1 MIPVKLQLRN
11 FMCYRGNENMVDF
24 SGIHLASLTGDNGQG
39 KSALLD
45 AMTYALWG
53 KSRAS
58 SADDLITRGES
69 DMEVQLEFDLKGAR
83 YRAVRK
89 RSVAGRG
96 SSTLDLLGQRAD
108 GFFAPLSEPTINE
121 TQKRINKLLRFDY
134 DTFVNSSFLLQG
146 RADEFTTKRPSERK
160 EILADILGLSAY
172 DEYGKR
178 AKEQADEARDD
189 ARRLMQ
195 TLEGIRAV
203 VAQIPMLE
211 EEVINAE
218 QEEQRLDQ
226 QFRSE
231 NELLQSLLDQRK
243 TLDAKE
249 EQRHQAEQRV
259 KEIHTQLGEVRRRLA
274 DQQLRLAKAESLLA
288 RADEIQAAMNQLEQA
303 RQEKEQWDEVFR
315 RSAELDQN
323 SNLLQREIDRARSD
337 LEKEIHGVQA
347 ELKGYADTLK
357 RYESREQELADAQRR
372 IERLELVR
380 RQREK
385 EQQEQSETQVKLL
398 SLKNDNERLRPEMN
412 ELKERINLLEHT
424 VGAACPIC
432 RQPLS
437 AEAQANALED
447 ANAEGKR
454 MGDAF
459 RANTAEIKRLTAAF
473 QELQEKIAAAER
485 QLAEL
490 GKWQRIAGEG
500 ATIADA
506 LVRARQGQAEAT
518 VTMTRLR
525 TQVEAGDYAHE
536 AQAELAT
543 LAATRAELGYD
554 GVRHQFVKGQ
564 IQQLSPRQQE
574 FKELATAQEQVGGLR
589 ELISTTQQNEGMWLG
604 QLQSTQGEIERLT
617 VELREREALQ
627 RQIAAHQITVRE
639 VQSQLVNARRRHGAA
654 RQKLADAERQAAR
667 QAEVEQQHSS
677 AVEEQNLYTQ
687 LVHAF
692 GRKGIQAMMIEAA
705 IPDIEESANALLMR
719 MSNGRMTV
727 SIQTQKE
734 TKAGNPA
741 ETLDI
746 FISDENGERPYETFS
761 GGEAFRVNFAL
772 RIALSQLLANR
783 AGTTLR
789 TLVMD
794 EGFGSQ
800 DAQGRERLIEAI
812 TSVQADFDLI
822 LVITHIEELK
832 DAFPVRL
839 EVIKGAQGSRV
850 YIAG

>member
-1 MIPVKLQLRN
+1 
-11 FMCYRGNENMVDF
+11 MVDF
-24 SGIHLASLTGDNGQG
+24 SGIHLACLTGENGQG

-69 DMEVQLEFDLKGAR
+69 DMEVQLEFELTGSR

-146 RADEFTTKRPSERK
+146 RADEFTTKRPGERK

-178 AKEQADEARDD
+178 AKEKAEDAKDTARH
-189 ARRLMQ
+189 LMQ
-195 TLEGIRAV
+195 ELEGVRAI
-203 VAQIPMLE
+203 VAQIPTFE
-211 EEVINAE
+211 EEVITAE

-226 QFRSE
+226 QFRTE
-231 NELLQSLLDQRK
+231 NDTLQTLLDQRK

-259 KEIHTQLGEVRRRLA
+259 KEIHAQLSEVRRRLD
-274 DQQLRLAKAESLLA
+274 DQRLRLAKAENLLA
-288 RADEIQAAMNQLEQA
+288 RADEIQAAIGELEQS
-303 RQEKEQWDEVFR
+303 RQEKEQWDDVFN
-315 RSAELDQN
+315 RSVELDQN
-323 SNLLQREIDRARSD
+323 SHALQREIDRAKSE
-337 LEKEIHGVQA
+337 LEKQIHGVQT
-347 ELKGYADTLK
+347 ELKGHADTLK
-357 RYESREQELADAQRR
+357 RYQHREQELADAQKRV
-372 IERLELVR
+372 ELLEMVK
-380 RQREK
+380 RQRDQH
-385 EQQEQSETQVKLL
+385 QQELNKNHLTLME
-398 SLKNDNERLRPEMN
+398 LKGENDRLRPEMA
-412 ELKERINLLEHT
+412 ELKERITLLQHT
-424 VGAACPIC
+424 EGAACPVC

-437 AEAQANALED
+437 AEAQANALDD

-459 RANTAEIKRLTAAF
+459 RANTAEIKRLTTIF
-473 QELQEKIAAAER
+473 QDLQETVATADR

-506 LVRARQGQAEAT
+506 LVRARAGQEDAT
-518 VTMTRLR
+518 QRIALLR
-525 TQVEAGDYAHE
+525 AQVESGDYAHD
-536 AQAELAT
+536 AQQELAT

-554 GVRHQFVKGQ
+554 RARHDYVKGR
-564 IQQLSPRQQE
+564 IQLLSPRQQE
-574 FKELATAQEQVGGLR
+574 FKELAIAQEQVGGIR
-589 ELISTTQQNEGMWLG
+589 ELISTNQQNEGMWLG
-604 QLQSTQGEIERLT
+604 QLQTTQGEIDKLT

-627 RQIAAHQITVRE
+627 RQISTHQLTVRE
-639 VQSQLVNARRRHGAA
+639 VQTNLVNARRRHGAA
-654 RQKLADAERQAAR
+654 RQKLADAERQASR
-667 QAEVEQQHSS
+667 QPDIERQHGA

-687 LVHAF
+687 LVNAF
-692 GRKGIQAMMIEAA
+692 GRKGMQAMMIEAA
-705 IPDIEESANALLMR
+705 IPEIEESANHLLMR
-719 MSNGRMTV
+719 MTNGRMSV

-734 TKAGNPA
+734 TKAGNPT

-772 RIALSQLLANR
+772 RIALSQLLATR
-783 AGTTLR
+783 AGTSLR

-812 TSVQADFDLI
+812 NSVQEDFDLI

-839 EVIKGAQGSRV
+839 EVVKSAQGSRV
-850 YIAG
+850 QLVG

>member
-11 FMCYRGNENMVDF
+11 FMCYRGNENAVDF
-24 SGIHLASLTGDNGQG
+24 SGIHLACLTGDNGQG

-96 SSTLDLLGQRAD
+96 SSTLDLLGQRTD
-108 GFFAPLSEPTINE
+108 GFFASLSEPTINE
-121 TQKRINKLLRFDY
+121 TQKRINKLLKFDY

-146 RADEFTTKRPSERK
+146 RADEFTTKRPGERK

-172 DEYGKR
+172 DDYGKR
-178 AKEQADEARDD
+178 AKDKGDEARET
-189 ARRLMQ
+189 ARHLMQ
-195 TLEGIRAV
+195 ELEGIRAI

-211 EEVINAE
+211 EEVITAE

-226 QFRSE
+226 QFRTD
-231 NELLQSLLDQRK
+231 NDALQTLLDQRK
-243 TLDAKE
+243 ALDTKE

-259 KEIHTQLGEVRRRLA
+259 KEIHAQLSEVRRRLD
-274 DQQLRLAKAESLLA
+274 DQRLRLAKAESLLA
-288 RADEIQAAMNQLEQA
+288 RADEIQAAMAELEQS
-303 RQEKEQWDEVFR
+303 RQEKEQWDEIFR
-315 RSAELDQN
+315 RSVELDQN
-323 SNLLQREIDRARSD
+323 SHALQREIDLAKGE
-337 LEKEIHGVQA
+337 LEKQIHGVQM
-347 ELKGYADTLK
+347 ELKGHADTLK
-357 RYESREQELADAQRR
+357 RYQHREQELADAQKR
-372 IERLELVR
+372 IELLETVR
-380 RQREK
+380 TQRDHQQREL
-385 EQQEQSETQVKLL
+385 SEIQVKLVQ
-398 SLKNDNERLRPEMN
+398 LKNENDRLRPEMA
-412 ELKERINLLEHT
+412 ELKERITLLQHT
-424 VGAACPIC
+424 EGANCPVC

-437 AEAQANALED
+437 AEAQATALED

-454 MGDAF
+454 MGDGY
-459 RANTAEIKRLTAAF
+459 RANTAELKRLTNEF
-473 QELQEKIAAAER
+473 QELQETVATADR
-485 QLAEL
+485 QLNEL

-506 LVRARQGQAEAT
+506 LVRARAGQASAT
-518 VTMTRLR
+518 KTIATLR
-525 TQVEAGDYAHE
+525 AQVESGDYAHT
-536 AQAELAT
+536 AQEELAA
-543 LAATRAELGYD
+543 LANTRAELGYD
-554 GVRHQFVKGQ
+554 GKRHQYVKGR
-564 IQQLSPRQQE
+564 IQELSPRQQE

-604 QLQSTQGEIERLT
+604 QLQTTQGDIDKLT
-617 VELREREALQ
+617 LELRERETLQ
-627 RQIAAHQITVRE
+627 KQISAHQLTVRE

-654 RQKLADAERQAAR
+654 RQKLADAERQASR
-667 QAEVEQQHSS
+667 QPDIERQHGA

-687 LVHAF
+687 LVNAF
-692 GRKGIQAMMIEAA
+692 GRKGIQAMMIESA
-705 IPDIEESANALLMR
+705 IPEIEESANELLMR
-719 MSNGRMTV
+719 MTNGRMSV

-734 TKAGNPA
+734 TKAGNPT

-746 FISDENGERPYETFS
+746 FISDEQGNRPYETFS

-772 RIALSQLLANR
+772 RIALSRLLANR
-783 AGTTLR
+783 AGTSLR

-800 DAQGRERLIEAI
+800 DTQGRERLIEAI
-812 TSVQADFDLI
+812 NSVQADFDLI
-822 LVITHIEELK
+822 IVITHIEELK

-839 EVIKGAQGSRV
+839 EVVKGTQGSRV
-850 YIAG
+850 YVAG

>member
-11 FMCYRGNENMVDF
+11 FMCYRGNENLVDF

-58 SADDLITRGES
+58 SPDDLVTRGEN
-69 DMEVQLEFDLKGAR
+69 DMEVQLEFDLSGSR

-89 RSVAGRG
+89 RSLAGRG

-108 GFFAPLSEPTINE
+108 GFFASLSEPTINE
-121 TQKRINKLLRFDY
+121 TQKRINHLLKFDY
-134 DTFVNSSFLLQG
+134 DTFVNSSFLIQG
-146 RADEFTTKRPSERK
+146 RADEFTTKRPGERK

-172 DEYGKR
+172 DDYGKR
-178 AKEQADEARDD
+178 AKSKADD
-189 ARRLMQ
+189 ARQQAQRLQ
-195 TLEGIRAV
+195 QELEGIRAI
-203 VAQIPMLE
+203 VAQISLFE

-218 QEEQRLDQ
+218 QEEQQLDQ
-226 QFRSE
+226 QFRTE
-231 NELLQSLLDQRK
+231 NDALQTLLDQRK

-259 KEIHTQLGEVRRRLA
+259 KEIHAQLSAVRQRL
-274 DQQLRLAKAESLLA
+274 DEQRLRLAKTESLLS
-288 RADEIQAAMNQLEQA
+288 RADEIQAAMTELEQA
-303 RQEKEQWDEVFR
+303 RKEKEQWDEVFR

-323 SNLLQREIDRARSD
+323 SHALQREVDRAKSE
-337 LEKEIHGVQA
+337 LEKQIHGVQS

-357 RYESREQELADAQRR
+357 RYQHREQELADAQKR
-372 IERLELVR
+372 IELLEAAKR
-380 RQREK
+380 KRDQD
-385 EQQEQSETQVKLL
+385 QQELSEIHFMLMQ
-398 SLKNDNERLRPEMN
+398 LKSENERLLPEMKT
-412 ELKERINLLEHT
+412 LRERLDLLEHT
-424 VGAACPIC
+424 EGAACPVC

-437 AEAQANALED
+437 AEAQATALED

-454 MGDAF
+454 MGDTY
-459 RANTAEIKRLTAAF
+459 RANTTELKRLTKVY
-473 QELQEKIAAAER
+473 QGLQETIAAADR
-485 QLAEL
+485 QLNEL

-506 LVRARQGQAEAT
+506 LVRARTGQADAT
-518 VTMTRLR
+518 TTIALLHA
-525 TQVEAGDYAHE
+525 QLEAGDYAHE
-536 AQAELAT
+536 AQQELAG

-554 GVRHQFVKGQ
+554 GARHQAVKGS
-564 IQQLSPRQQE
+564 IQELSPRQQE
-574 FKELATAQEQVGGLR
+574 FSDLAIAQEQVGGIR
-589 ELISTTQQNEGMWLG
+589 ELITTLQQNEGMWLG
-604 QLQSTQGEIERLT
+604 QLQTTQSDIDKLT
-617 VELREREALQ
+617 LELREREALQ
-627 RQIAAHQITVRE
+627 RQITAHQITVRE
-639 VQSQLVNARRRHGAA
+639 VQTNLVHARRRHGAA

-667 QAEVEQQHSS
+667 QPEIEQQYST

-687 LVHAF
+687 LVNAF
-692 GRKGIQAMMIEAA
+692 GRKGMQAMMIEAA
-705 IPDIEESANALLMR
+705 IPEIEESANALLMR
-719 MSNGRMTV
+719 MTNGRMSI

-734 TKAGNPA
+734 TKAGNPT

-772 RIALSQLLANR
+772 RIALSQLLATR
-783 AGTTLR
+783 AGTSLR

-812 TSVQADFDLI
+812 NSVQEDFDLI

-850 YIAG
+850 HVAG

>member
-1 MIPVKLQLRN
+1 
-11 FMCYRGNENMVDF
+11 MVDF
-24 SGIHLASLTGDNGQG
+24 SGIHLACLTGENGQG

-69 DMEVQLEFDLKGAR
+69 DMEVQLEFELTGAR

-146 RADEFTTKRPSERK
+146 RADEFTTKRPGERK

-178 AKEQADEARDD
+178 AKEKADEAKET
-189 ARRLMQ
+189 ARHLMQ
-195 TLEGIRAV
+195 ELEGVRAI
-203 VAQIPMLE
+203 VAQIPTFE
-211 EEVINAE
+211 DEVITAE

-226 QFRSE
+226 QFRTE
-231 NELLQSLLDQRK
+231 NDALQGLLDQRK

-259 KEIHTQLGEVRRRLA
+259 KEIHAQLSDVRRRL
-274 DQQLRLAKAESLLA
+274 DNQRLRLAKAENLLA
-288 RADEIQAAMNQLEQA
+288 RADEIQVAIAELEQS
-303 RQEKEQWDEVFR
+303 RQEKEQWDDVFN
-315 RSAELDQN
+315 RSVELDQN
-323 SNLLQREIDRARSD
+323 SHVLQRDIDSAKGE
-337 LEKEIHGVQA
+337 LEKQIHGVQT
-347 ELKGYADTLK
+347 ELKGHGDTLK
-357 RYESREQELADAQRR
+357 RYQHREQELADAQKRV
-372 IERLELVR
+372 ELLETVK
-380 RQREK
+380 RQRDQH
-385 EQQEQSETQVKLL
+385 QQELSEIQFMLVQ
-398 SLKNDNERLRPEMN
+398 LKSDNDRLRPEMA
-412 ELKERINLLEHT
+412 ELKERITLLQHT
-424 VGAACPIC
+424 EGAACPVC
-432 RQPLS
+432 RQALS
-437 AEAQANALED
+437 AEAQANALDD

-459 RANTAEIKRLTAAF
+459 RANTAEIKRLTTIF
-473 QELQEKIAAAER
+473 QDLQETVATADR

-506 LVRARQGQAEAT
+506 LVRARTGQEDAT
-518 VTMTRLR
+518 RRIALLR
-525 TQVEAGDYAHE
+525 AQVESGDYAHD
-536 AQAELAT
+536 AQQELAA

-554 GVRHQFVKGQ
+554 RARHDHVKGR

-574 FKELATAQEQVGGLR
+574 FKELAIAQEQVGGIR
-589 ELISTTQQNEGMWLG
+589 ELISTNQQNEGMWLG
-604 QLQSTQGEIERLT
+604 QLQTTEGEIDKLT
-617 VELREREALQ
+617 LELREREALQ
-627 RQIAAHQITVRE
+627 RQITAQNNTVRE
-639 VQSQLVNARRRHGAA
+639 LQSSLVNARRRHGAA

-667 QAEVEQQHSS
+667 QPDIEQRHGA

-687 LVHAF
+687 LVNAF
-692 GRKGIQAMMIEAA
+692 GRKGMQAMMIEAA
-705 IPDIEESANALLMR
+705 IPEIEESANTLLMR
-719 MSNGRMTV
+719 MTNGRMSV

-734 TKAGNPA
+734 TKAGNPT

-772 RIALSQLLANR
+772 RIALSQLLATR
-783 AGTTLR
+783 AGTSLR

-812 TSVQADFDLI
+812 NSVQEDFDLI

-839 EVIKGAQGSRV
+839 EVVKSAQGSRV
-850 YIAG
+850 YVAG

>member
-11 FMCYRGNENMVDF
+11 FMCYRGNENLVDF
-24 SGIHLASLTGDNGQG
+24 SGIHLACLTGDNGQG

-58 SADDLITRGES
+58 SPDDLVTRGES
-69 DMEVQLEFDLKGAR
+69 DMEVQLEFELSGSR

-89 RSVAGRG
+89 RSLAGRG
-96 SSTLDLLGQRAD
+96 SSTLDLLGQRND

-121 TQKRINKLLRFDY
+121 TQKRINKLLKFDY
-134 DTFVNSSFLLQG
+134 DTFVNSSFLIQG
-146 RADEFTTKRPSERK
+146 RADEFTTKRPGERK

-178 AKEQADEARDD
+178 AKSKADEAKQQ
-189 ARRLMQ
+189 AQLLQ
-195 TLEGIRAV
+195 QELEGIRAI
-203 VAQIPMLE
+203 VAQLPLFE

-218 QEEQRLDQ
+218 EEEQRLDG
-226 QFRSE
+226 QFRTE
-231 NELLQSLLDQRK
+231 NDALQALLDQRK
-243 TLDAKE
+243 ALDAKE

-259 KEIHTQLGEVRRRLA
+259 KEIHSQLSAVRQRLD
-274 DQQLRLAKAESLLA
+274 DQRLRLAKAEHLLT
-288 RADEIQAAMNQLEQA
+288 RADEIQAAMAELEQA
-303 RQEKEQWDEVFR
+303 RQEKEQWDDIFR
-315 RSAELDQN
+315 QSTELDQN
-323 SNLLQREIDRARSD
+323 SHALQRDVDRARGEV
-337 LEKEIHGVQA
+337 EKQIHGVQA
-347 ELKGYADTLK
+347 ELKGHADTLK
-357 RYESREQELADAQRR
+357 RYQHREQELADAQKR
-372 IERLELVR
+372 IELLESVKR
-380 RQREK
+380 KREQ
-385 EQQEQSETQVKLL
+385 EQQELSEIHFMLMQ
-398 SLKNDNERLRPEMN
+398 LKSANEQLRPAMD

-424 VGAACPIC
+424 EGAACPVC
-432 RQPLS
+432 RQALS
-437 AEAQANALED
+437 AEAQATALED

-454 MGDAF
+454 MGDTY
-459 RANTAEIKRLTAAF
+459 RANNAELKRLT
-473 QELQEKIAAAER
+473 QIYQGLQETIAAADR
-485 QLAEL
+485 QLNEL

-506 LVRARQGQAEAT
+506 LVRARTGQAEANE
-518 VTMTRLR
+518 RIALLR
-525 TQVEAGDYAHE
+525 AQLEAGDYAHE
-536 AQAELAT
+536 AQQELAT

-554 GVRHQFVKGQ
+554 GARHQAVKSR
-564 IQQLSPRQQE
+564 IQELSPRQQE
-574 FKELATAQEQVGGLR
+574 FKELAIAQEQVGGIR
-589 ELISTTQQNEGMWLG
+589 ELITTLQQNEGMWLG
-604 QLQSTQGEIERLT
+604 QLQTTQGEIEKLT
-617 VELREREALQ
+617 LELREREALQ
-627 RQIAAHQITVRE
+627 RQISAHQITVRE
-639 VQSQLVNARRRHGAA
+639 VQTNLVNARRRHGAA

-667 QAEVEQQHSS
+667 QPEIERHCS
-677 AVEEQNLYTQ
+677 AVVEEQNLYTQ
-687 LVHAF
+687 LVNAF
-692 GRKGIQAMMIEAA
+692 GRKGMQAMMIEAA
-705 IPDIEESANALLMR
+705 IPEIEERANDLLMR
-719 MSNGRMTV
+719 MTNGRMNV

-772 RIALSQLLANR
+772 RIALSQLLATR
-783 AGTTLR
+783 AGTSLR

-812 TSVQADFDLI
+812 NSVQDDFDLI

-850 YIAG
+850 LVAG